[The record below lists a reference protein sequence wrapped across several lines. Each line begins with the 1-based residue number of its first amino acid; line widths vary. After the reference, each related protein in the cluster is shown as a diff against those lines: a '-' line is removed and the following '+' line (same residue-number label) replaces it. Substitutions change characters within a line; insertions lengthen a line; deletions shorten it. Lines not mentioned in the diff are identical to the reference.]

1 MRCPSYSTLL
11 EGSVCTV
18 DLTLPRGVWIQIS
31 WKDQQLLGER
41 FQRFQTQDGFFR
53 QSGQGSWLH
62 QLVAPAGCIKVGPSH
77 SHSHGE
83 CPWKRDNFW
92 ENRKNHQNPLDIWV
106 TADWWLHPISK
117 ITQLI
122 CVGKTGG
129 QMMTQLVSYEISNL
143 MDPVTH
149 ISLPT
154 SNSKKWVN
162 LDHFTVLL
170 WFIRDLGYN
179 K

>member
-1 MRCPSYSTLL
+1 MSFLALCWKGR
-11 EGSVCTV
+11 SVQV

-53 QSGQGSWLH
+53 QSGQWSWLH

-77 SHSHGE
+77 SHGQ

-92 ENRKNHQNPLDIWV
+92 ENRKTTRILLTGDCIPYPKLHSWSVSGKLV
-106 TADWWLHPISK
+106 ARWWLNWYHMRSVIWW
-117 ITQLI
+117 TQLL
-122 CVGKTGG
+122 TY
-129 QMMTQLVSYEISNL
+129 LY
-143 MDPVTH
+143 P
-149 ISLPT
+149 LPT
-154 SNSKKWVN
+154 PKNESTTGS
-162 LDHFTVLL
+162 FYCFLL
-170 WFIRDLGYN
+170 FIRDLGYN